1 MNAFPL
7 FHIILLLGF
16 VLILKVPLSTSGLIF
31 ENNPFYG
38 LNNDPI
44 RSIESGLYNDPIRSI
59 ESITDDNLIR
69 VKLEYAP
76 SAIQIGSPEFFR
88 ATLFHNEKNEIVLH
102 ADTDIAISKNGKELY
117 KASSEFSQPFVH
129 TPNGIVLSSYKFPDS
144 GQYIIT
150 AKILGINFM
159 PVNPKQVDF
168 VVNVTESNDKYNIEI
183 GK

>member
-1 MNAFPL
+1 MNALPL
-7 FHIILLLGF
+7 FHIILLFGF
-16 VLILKVPLSTSGLIF
+16 VLILKVPLSASGLVF

-38 LNNDPI
+38 LSNNPI
-44 RSIESGLYNDPIRSI
+44 RSV

-117 KASSEFSQPFVH
+117 KASNECSQPFVH
-129 TPNGIVLSSYKFPDS
+129 TPNGIVLSSYKFQIQDN
-144 GQYIIT
+144 
-150 AKILGINFM
+150 ILL
-159 PVNPKQVDF
+159 QR
-168 VVNVTESNDKYNIEI
+168 KYWE
-183 GK
+183 

>member
-1 MNAFPL
+1 MKAFPL

-16 VLILKVPLSTSGLIF
+16 VLILKIPANVSGLIF

-38 LNNDPI
+38 LHNDPI
-44 RSIESGLYNDPIRSI
+44 RSVEA
-59 ESITDDNLIR
+59 ITDDNLIK

-88 ATLFHNEKNEIVLH
+88 ATLYYNDKNEIVLH
-102 ADTDIAISKNGKELY
+102 ADTDILISKNGKELY

-159 PVNPKQVDF
+159 PVSPKQVDF
-168 VVNVTESNDKYNIEI
+168 TVNVTESDDKYDIDI
-183 GK
+183 GT

>member
-1 MNAFPL
+1 M
-7 FHIILLLGF
+7 I
-16 VLILKVPLSTSGLIF
+16 K
-31 ENNPFYG
+31 
-38 LNNDPI
+38 
-44 RSIESGLYNDPIRSI
+44 
-59 ESITDDNLIR
+59 

-88 ATLFHNEKNEIVLH
+88 ATLFYNEKNEIVLH

-117 KASSEFSQPFVH
+117 NASSEFSQPFVH

-144 GQYIIT
+144 GQYVIT

-168 VVNVTESNDKYNIEI
+168 MINVTESHDKYNIEI

>member
-1 MNAFPL
+1 MKALPL
-7 FHIILLLGF
+7 FHIILLLSF
-16 VLILKVPLSTSGLIF
+16 ILILKIPANVSGLIF

-44 RSIESGLYNDPIRSI
+44 RSVEAII
-59 ESITDDNLIR
+59 DDNLIK

-76 SAIQIGSPEFFR
+76 SAIQIGTPEFFR
-88 ATLFHNEKNEIVLH
+88 ATLYYNDKNEIVLH
-102 ADTDIAISKNGKELY
+102 ADTDILISKNGKELY

-159 PVNPKQVDF
+159 PVSPKQVDF
-168 VVNVTESNDKYNIEI
+168 TVNVTESNDKYNIEI

>member
-1 MNAFPL
+1 MKVRYLIYSTIFLLL
-7 FHIILLLGF
+7 FILLSKNEITNANA
-16 VLILKVPLSTSGLIF
+16 LIV

-38 LNNDPI
+38 LSNEKI
-44 RSIESGLYNDPIRSI
+44 KIVESPTADK
-59 ESITDDNLIR
+59 LIN

-76 SAIQIGSPEFFR
+76 ESIGIGSPEFFK
-88 ATLFHNEKNEIVLH
+88 ATLYYRDSNKPVLH
-102 ADTDIAISKNGKELY
+102 ADTDIIVSKNGNELY

-150 AKILGINFM
+150 AKILGIKFM

-168 VVNVTESNDKYNIEI
+168 MVNVTESNNKYNVEI

>member
-1 MNAFPL
+1 MNALPL
-7 FHIILLLGF
+7 FQIVLLFGF
-16 VLILKVPLSTSGLIF
+16 VLILKVPLSASGLVF

-38 LNNDPI
+38 LSNNPI
-44 RSIESGLYNDPIRSI
+44 RSV
-59 ESITDDNLIR
+59 ESITDDNLIK

-150 AKILGINFM
+150 AKILGINFI
-159 PVNPKQVDF
+159 PINPKQADF
-168 VVNVTESNDKYNIEI
+168 IVNVTELNDKYNIEI

>member
-1 MNAFPL
+1 MKALRL
-7 FHIILLLGF
+7 FHIVLLFG
-16 VLILKVPLSTSGLIF
+16 VILILEFPLTASGLIY

-38 LNNDPI
+38 LSNGAI
-44 RSIESGLYNDPIRSI
+44 KSV

-76 SAIQIGSPEFFR
+76 SAIQIGTPEFFR

-117 KASSEFSQPFVH
+117 KESSEFSQPFVH

-144 GQYIIT
+144 GQYVIT
-150 AKILGINFM
+150 AKIVGINFM

-168 VVNVTESNDKYNIEI
+168 IINVTESNDKYNIEI

>member
-1 MNAFPL
+1 MNALHL
-7 FHIILLLGF
+7 FRIILLFGF
-16 VLILKVPLSTSGLIF
+16 VMILKVPLSASSLIY

-38 LNNDPI
+38 LSNHAI
-44 RSIESGLYNDPIRSI
+44 RSVESVTGDH
-59 ESITDDNLIR
+59 LIK

-88 ATLFHNEKNEIVLH
+88 ATLFYNEKNEIVLH

-117 KASSEFSQPFVH
+117 NASSEFSQPFVH
-129 TPNGIVLSSYKFPDS
+129 SPNGIVLSSYKFPDS
-144 GQYIIT
+144 GQYVIT
-150 AKILGINFM
+150 AKILGINPM

-168 VVNVTESNDKYNIEI
+168 MINVTESHDKYNIEI